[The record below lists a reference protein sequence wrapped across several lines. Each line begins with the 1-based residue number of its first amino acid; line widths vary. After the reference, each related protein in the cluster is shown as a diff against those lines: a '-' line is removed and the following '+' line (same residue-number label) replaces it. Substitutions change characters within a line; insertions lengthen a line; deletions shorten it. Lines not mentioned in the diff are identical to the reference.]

1 MVSARLVGRPRDRV
15 QRICVACGNSFEVPR
30 SRRNQIHCSFSC
42 RRGVDVARNCEW
54 CRRSFTLT
62 PRMQRDGTR
71 FCSKR
76 CASLSHKSRPD
87 LAPTVHPTMF
97 DIVFAA
103 GVYQGEGTCQGPPR
117 QRSEIVKVGQ
127 VETWL
132 LTWLRDRFGG
142 SVKIYG
148 EARRR
153 DGGVR
158 RSFGY
163 WLLTGPRARGFLYTI
178 FTFLSPRRRAQLK
191 EVLAA

>member
-1 MVSARLVGRPRDRV
+1 MGRPRDRV
-15 QRICVACGNSFEVPR
+15 QRTCARCGKIFDVPR
-30 SRRNQIHCSFSC
+30 SREDQVHCSYAC
-42 RRGVDVARNCEW
+42 RQRPDVVRECEW
-54 CRRSFTLT
+54 CRLPFTLT
-62 PRMQRDGTR
+62 ARMQRDGTR

-103 GVYQGEGTCQGPPR
+103 GVYQGEGTCQK
-117 QRSEIVKVGQ
+117 QRTEIAKVGQ
-127 VETWL
+127 AEAWL
-132 LTWLRDRFGG
+132 LHWLRDRFGG
-142 SVKIYG
+142 SVKMYPSG
-148 EARRR
+148 RYRYR

-158 RSFGY
+158 RAFGY
-163 WLLTGPRARGFLYTI
+163 WLITGPRARGFLYTI